1 MPNYEEA
8 IETLN
13 ELIQEIKEL
22 KDQLH
27 LQRKPLYTNQEM
39 IEMMSVSSATLKKW
53 RNAGQLG
60 YTQIGSTYFYS
71 QDDINEFMSKNHNEA
86 YAYH

>member
-1 MPNYEEA
+1 
-8 IETLN
+8 
-13 ELIQEIKEL
+13 
-22 KDQLH
+22 
-27 LQRKPLYTNQEM
+27 
-39 IEMMSVSSATLKKW
+39 MMSVSSATLKKW

-71 QDDINEFMSKNHNEA
+71 QDDIKEFMSKNHNEA

>member
-22 KDQLH
+22 KEYLD
-27 LQRKPLYTNQEM
+27 Y
-39 IEMMSVSSATLKKW
+39 IERTDEKTMYLNDLIELK
-53 RNAGQLG
+53 
-60 YTQIGSTYFYS
+60 
-71 QDDINEFMSKNHNEA
+71 SKFSEIKSIK
-86 YAYH
+86 

>member
-22 KDQLH
+22 KDQFAKETALYQPGDDGDDERVVRHTEKVAERWPTGLH
-27 LQRKPLYTNQEM
+27 PNR
-39 IEMMSVSSATLKKW
+39 
-53 RNAGQLG
+53 
-60 YTQIGSTYFYS
+60 
-71 QDDINEFMSKNHNEA
+71 INLFLFPR
-86 YAYH
+86 